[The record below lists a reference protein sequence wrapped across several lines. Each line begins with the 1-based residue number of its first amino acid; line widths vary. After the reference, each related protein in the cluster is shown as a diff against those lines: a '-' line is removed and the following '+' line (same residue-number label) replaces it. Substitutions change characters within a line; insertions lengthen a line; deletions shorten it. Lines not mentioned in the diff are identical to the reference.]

1 MTNDV
6 YSSGHESGFSGGNCG
21 RIEAGWRKS
30 TYSDANGGC
39 VEAASAPDLRII
51 AVRDTRQFGRGP
63 VLEFS
68 ATTWR
73 TFIDDAKSGNLGL
86 V

>member
-6 YSSGHESGFSGGNCG
+6 YSSGHESGFSGSNCSRVG
-21 RIEAGWRKS
+21 AGWRKS

-39 VEAASAPDLRII
+39 VEVASAPDLII
-51 AVRDTRQFGRGP
+51 GVRDTMQFGRGP

-68 ATTWR
+68 AATWR
-73 TFIDDAKSGNLGL
+73 TFIHDAKSGNLGL